1 MEIIVSPSDLT
12 FLFQLSPW
20 GFYQKYRHGIKRPYV
35 PFPSIFTQ
43 IDNIFKETLEGMNLK
58 DINENFPDATIGHS
72 DEWVVSKPIIN
83 EEYDI
88 QVVLRGKIDSM
99 LSYADG
105 TYGYYA
111 LFNNKAKINTIRSL
125 KWHLLTLWY
134 LNPDLNK
141 NKFTILAEYI
151 IYKENGFV
159 TFNIGSKLINK
170 VIDDIFKQD
179 LDTPPKNRLRKI
191 VFKDSSGL
199 TTIEK
204 LKIVGK
210 IIGQAKGI
218 KQDDVYE
225 AMLYI
230 HEQER
235 LVICFKYFRCDQVYT
250 YNKHFVLVIYL

>member
-1 MEIIVSPSDLT
+1 MSH
-12 FLFQLSPW
+12 
-20 GFYQKYRHGIKRPYV
+20 R
-35 PFPSIFTQ
+35 
-43 IDNIFKETLEGMNLK
+43 NLK
-58 DINENFPDATIGHS
+58 YLNDKRVIYRRYSSDVPTSSHS
-72 DEWVVSKPIIN
+72 WGW
-83 EEYDI
+83 Y
-88 QVVLRGKIDSM
+88 
-99 LSYADG
+99 YADG

-159 TFNIGSKLINK
+159 TFNIGKKLISQ
-170 VIDDIFKQD
+170 VVEDVFRQD
-179 LDTPPKNRLRKI
+179 LDHPPKNRLRKI

-199 TTIEK
+199 STIEK
-204 LKIVGK
+204 LQIVGQ

-218 KQDDVYE
+218 KEDDIYE

-230 HEQER
+230 HEQENITIPKIAKALKCTTR
-235 LVICFKYFRCDQVYT
+235 TVYRHMSEELKEEKQLL
-250 YNKHFVLVIYL
+250 NKQYEKV